1 MSTNLNLLGKGI
13 KYLSLLLFFYIA
25 SPIMLTV
32 SFKALKNYKD
42 TPQEYLSYILLG
54 IAILL
59 VIFSIYFSFK
69 TFKIL
74 LRAIFNN

>member
-13 KYLSLLLFFYIA
+13 KYLSLLLILYIA
-25 SPIMLTV
+25 SPIVLTV
-32 SFKALKNYKD
+32 GFKALKNYKD
-42 TPQEYLSYILLG
+42 TPEEYISYIILS
-54 IAILL
+54 IAVLL